1 MTKLNKFNLA
11 TLKTKLNEDEEFEH
25 ERTSSSLGYFVKS
38 LVQNQFTV
46 DIDEPFTNPVY
57 YRNIVQMLTEATEE
71 DLVIFRINSPGG
83 REDSLLALVDAV
95 KNTQA
100 MTVSVLIGECASAA
114 SLFSMYTDEVVVT
127 DNARMLCHGAS
138 YSIGGKDPDIRAHVR
153 HTTKTVDKLIR
164 GSYKFFLDDAEI
176 DDLLDGREL
185 YLDSDEIKER
195 FAKRQ
200 YLYEQEE
207 LALQKAYE
215 AEQKALNAP
224 KKAPAKKAVKPPVKP
239 K

>member
-11 TLKTKLNEDEEFEH
+11 KLKTKLNEDEEFEH

-224 KKAPAKKAVKPPVKP
+224 KKPPAKKAVKPK
-239 K
+239 

>member
-1 MTKLNKFNLA
+1 MTNKYINK
-11 TLKTKLNEDEEFEH
+11 LKTRLNEDDEFEH
-25 ERTSSSLGYFVKS
+25 ERTSNSLGYFVKS

-57 YRNIVQMLTEATEE
+57 YRNIIQMLTEATEE

-83 REDSLLALVDAV
+83 REDSLLALVEAV
-95 KNTQA
+95 KTTQA
-100 MTVSVLIGECASAA
+100 MTVSVIIGECASAA
-114 SLFSMYTDEVVVT
+114 SLFVMYTDQVVVT

-164 GSYKFFLDDAEI
+164 NSYKFFLDDSEI

-185 YLDSDEIKER
+185 YLDSDEINDR
-195 FAKRQ
+195 FANRQ
-200 YLYEQEE
+200 VMYEQEE
-207 LALQKAYE
+207 IAQQKAYE
-215 AEQKALNAP
+215 AEQKALNVP
-224 KKAPAKKAVKPPVKP
+224 KKAPAKKAVKPK
-239 K
+239 